1 MLTTKLSGNEE
12 QQLYSDQSLNRWQWL
27 FPPHFQTQIDLYPF
41 KVSLHNPVH
50 WAM

>member
-1 MLTTKLSGNEE
+1 MLTTEFSGNEE
-12 QQLYSDQSLNRWQWL
+12 QQLYSDQSLNDDNDS
-27 FPPHFQTQIDLYPF
+27 PPHFQTQRDLYPF

>member
-1 MLTTKLSGNEE
+1 MLTTELSGNEE
-12 QQLYSDQSLNRWQWL
+12 QQLYSDQSLNDDNDS
-27 FPPHFQTQIDLYPF
+27 PPTHFQTQIDLYPF